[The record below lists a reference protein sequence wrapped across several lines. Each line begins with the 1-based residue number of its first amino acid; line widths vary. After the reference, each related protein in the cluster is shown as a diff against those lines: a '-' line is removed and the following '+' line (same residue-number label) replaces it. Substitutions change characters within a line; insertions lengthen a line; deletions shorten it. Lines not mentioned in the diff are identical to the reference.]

1 MCFVVLVHVVHVFKS
16 WLICITWLCL
26 RPSSWPLLMF
36 MIVSDGCGCG
46 CGSSCCLIVL
56 QFSSW

>member
-36 MIVSDGCGCG
+36 MIVAVVVDHRVV
-46 CGSSCCLIVL
+46 SSFCNSAVGE
-56 QFSSW
+56 